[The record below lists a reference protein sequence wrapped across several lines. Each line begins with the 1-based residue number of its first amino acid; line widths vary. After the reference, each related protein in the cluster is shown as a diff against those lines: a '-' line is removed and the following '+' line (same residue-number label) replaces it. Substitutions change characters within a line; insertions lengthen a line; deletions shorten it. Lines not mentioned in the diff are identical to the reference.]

1 MFMNTLQ
8 EIPKSELEQ
17 FKGRVKQWLDIDTE
31 IALLEKKTR
40 ELKKIRN
47 KQLEPEITKFMTTFN
62 ISDLNTDNGKL
73 KCNQRNTK
81 KPLNKANIREN
92 LSQVINDINQVD
104 QAMNL
109 ILNNREVVTTYKLV
123 KTKNS

>member
-1 MFMNTLQ
+1 MFMNTIQ
-8 EIPKSELEQ
+8 EIPKNELDT
-17 FKGRVKQWLDIDTE
+17 FRSKVKTWLELDIE
-31 IALLEKKTR
+31 ISNMEKKVR

-47 KQLEPEITKFMTTFN
+47 KQLEPEITKFMTDFN

-81 KPLNKANIREN
+81 KALNKNNIRQN
-92 LSQVINDINQVD
+92 LTQVIQDINKVD
-104 QAMNL
+104 EAMHL

-123 KTKNS
+123 KSKK